1 MQSPIQEHI
10 WKAWENAYIQ
20 IIDRCLSMGQ
30 RIEVCLAAAE
40 ALPQEKDLAHALVH
54 WASGQLNSL
63 QQLQQLIEKAGLM
76 LYASVLFRQAA
87 LLFLALLQE
96 HQQNGVIEEQIG
108 TKFTAYPI
116 PSMLESIKAL
126 KELEV
131 FIEERQGK
139 VKEVW
144 EEVQQYIRAFYG
156 NEK

>member
-1 MQSPIQEHI
+1 
-10 WKAWENAYIQ
+10 
-20 IIDRCLSMGQ
+20 MGQ